1 VNGISEKRRIEK
13 MKNKSEFEKEIQI
26 PMSERVR
33 LEALKFDG
41 CNPNRLSREGIE
53 RLKASIRKW
62 GDIVPIVT
70 NKDLL
75 VADGEQRA
83 LAMKELGMT
92 ECSVIRLPVEDV
104 DRRLLRQMLN
114 KLRGEHVKELDAE
127 EFRIIVEA
135 GAEEDLKYLLG
146 LSDEKL
152 QTYFN
157 GNIEEVE
164 YYETFEVVVS
174 CKDEAEQETVYNKL
188 RRDGYKCRVLTL

>member
-1 VNGISEKRRIEK
+1 MNEI
-13 MKNKSEFEKEIQI
+13 EKEIQI

-33 LEALKFDG
+33 LEDLQYDR
-41 CNPNRLSREGIE
+41 CNPNRLSREGME

-83 LAMKELGMT
+83 TAMKELGMT

-104 DRRLLRQMLN
+104 DRRLLRQVLN

-127 EFRIIVEA
+127 EFRIIVDA

-152 QTYFN
+152 RTYFDSE
-157 GNIEEVE
+157 IEEVE
-164 YYETFEVVVS
+164 YTETFEVVVA
-174 CKDEAEQETVYNKL
+174 CKDEAEQESVYNKL
-188 RRDGYKCRVLTL
+188 RREGYKCRVLTL

>member
-1 VNGISEKRRIEK
+1 VSLKKGV
-13 MKNKSEFEKEIQI
+13 EKEIRI
-26 PMSERVR
+26 PMSERVP
-33 LEALKFDG
+33 LEDLRFDG

-92 ECSVIRLPVEDV
+92 KCSVIRLPVEDV
-104 DRRLLRQMLN
+104 DRRLLRQVLN
-114 KLRGEHVKELDAE
+114 KLRGEHLKELDVE
-127 EFRIIVEA
+127 EFRIIVDA

-152 QTYFN
+152 QTYFD
-157 GNIEEVE
+157 GEVEEVE
-164 YYETFEVVVS
+164 YRETFEVVVS
-174 CKDEAEQETVYNKL
+174 CKNEAEQEKVYNKL
-188 RRDGYKCRVLTL
+188 MGEGYTCRVLTL

>member
-1 VNGISEKRRIEK
+1 LKKR
-13 MKNKSEFEKEIQI
+13 IQI
-26 PMSERVR
+26 PMSERVC
-33 LEALKFDG
+33 LEDLKFDG
-41 CNPNRLSREGIE
+41 CNPNRLSIEGLE

-104 DRRLLRQMLN
+104 DRRLLRQVLN
-114 KLRGEHVKELDAE
+114 KLRGEHLKELDAE
-127 EFRIIVEA
+127 EFRIIVDS

-152 QTYFN
+152 QTYFD
-157 GNIEEVE
+157 GEIEEVE
-164 YYETFEVVVS
+164 YHETFEVVVS
-174 CKDEAEQETVYNKL
+174 CKDEVEQESVYNKL

>member
-1 VNGISEKRRIEK
+1 V
-13 MKNKSEFEKEIQI
+13 SEFEKEIQI

-33 LEALKFDG
+33 LEDLKFDG
-41 CNPNRLSREGIE
+41 CNPNRLSREGME
-53 RLKASIRKW
+53 RLKASIRRW

-104 DRRLLRQMLN
+104 DRRLLRQVLN
-114 KLRGEHVKELDAE
+114 KLRGEHLKELDAE
-127 EFRIIVEA
+127 EFKLIIDA
-135 GAEEDLKYLLG
+135 GAEEELKSLLA

-152 QTYFN
+152 QTYFDSDVEE
-157 GNIEEVE
+157 IEFH
-164 YYETFEVVVS
+164 ETFEIIVT
-174 CKDEAEQETVYNKL
+174 CRDEVEQETVYNKL
-188 RRDGYKCRVLTL
+188 RQEGYSCRVLTL

>member
-1 VNGISEKRRIEK
+1 
-13 MKNKSEFEKEIQI
+13 MSEFEEEIQI
-26 PMSERVR
+26 PMAERVR
-33 LEALKFDG
+33 LEDLKFDG
-41 CNPNRLSREGIE
+41 CNPNRLSREGME

-92 ECSVIRLPVEDV
+92 ECSVIRLPVKNV
-104 DRRLLRQMLN
+104 DRRLLRQVLN
-114 KLRGEHVKELDAE
+114 KLRGEHLKELDAE
-127 EFRIIVEA
+127 EFRIIVDA

-152 QTYFN
+152 QTYFDSD
-157 GNIEEVE
+157 IEEIE
-164 YYETFEVVVS
+164 FHETFEVIVS

-188 RRDGYKCRVLTL
+188 MRDGLKCRVLTL

>member
-1 VNGISEKRRIEK
+1 VRLKK
-13 MKNKSEFEKEIQI
+13 EFEEEIQV
-26 PMSERVR
+26 PMAERVR
-33 LEALKFDG
+33 LEDLRFDN
-41 CNPNRLSREGIE
+41 CNPNRLSRAGME

-104 DRRLLRQMLN
+104 DRRLLRQVLN
-114 KLRGEHVKELDAE
+114 KLRGEHMKELDAE
-127 EFRIIVEA
+127 EFRIIVDA

-146 LSDEKL
+146 LSGEKL
-152 QTYFN
+152 QTYFDSE
-157 GNIEEVE
+157 IEEVE
-164 YYETFEVVVS
+164 YYETFEVIVS
-174 CKDEAEQETVYNKL
+174 CKDETEQESVYNKL
-188 RRDGYKCRVLTL
+188 RREGYKCRVLTL

>member
-1 VNGISEKRRIEK
+1 V
-13 MKNKSEFEKEIQI
+13 SEFEKEIQI

-33 LEALKFDG
+33 LEDLRFDG
-41 CNPNRLSREGIE
+41 CNPNRLSREGME

-70 NKDLL
+70 NKDLF

-83 LAMKELGMT
+83 VAMKELGMT

-104 DRRLLRQMLN
+104 DRRLLRQVLN
-114 KLRGEHVKELDAE
+114 KLRGEHLKELDAE
-127 EFRIIVEA
+127 EFKLIVDA
-135 GAEEDLKYLLG
+135 GAEEDLKFLLG

-152 QTYFN
+152 QTYFESDVEE
-157 GNIEEVE
+157 IEFH
-164 YYETFEVVVS
+164 ETFEVIVS

-188 RRDGYKCRVLTL
+188 AEEGYKCRVLTL

>member
-1 VNGISEKRRIEK
+1 MNRPEREKRV
-13 MKNKSEFEKEIQI
+13 SESEKEIQI
-26 PMSERVR
+26 PMSERVK
-33 LEALKFDG
+33 LADLQFDG
-41 CNPNRLSREGIE
+41 CNPNRLSREGME

-83 LAMKELGMT
+83 VAMKELGIT
-92 ECSVIRLPVEDV
+92 ECSVIRLPVKDV
-104 DRRLLRQMLN
+104 DRRLLRQVLN
-114 KLRGEHVKELDAE
+114 KLRGEHLRELDAE
-127 EFRIIVEA
+127 EFKIIVDA

-152 QTYFN
+152 QTYFD
-157 GNIEEVE
+157 GEVE
-164 YYETFEVVVS
+164 EIEYHETFEVIVS
-174 CKDEAEQETVYNKL
+174 CKDEGEQETVFNKL

>member
-1 VNGISEKRRIEK
+1 V
-13 MKNKSEFEKEIQI
+13 SEFGKEIRI
-26 PMSERVR
+26 PMPERVL
-33 LEALKFDG
+33 LEDLKFDG
-41 CNPNRLSREGIE
+41 CNPNRLSRQGME

-104 DRRLLRQMLN
+104 DRRLLRQVLN
-114 KLRGEHVKELDAE
+114 KLRGEHLKELDAE
-127 EFRIIVEA
+127 EFRIIVDA

-152 QTYFN
+152 QTYFDS
-157 GNIEEVE
+157 EVE
-164 YYETFEVVVS
+164 EIEYRETFEVVVS